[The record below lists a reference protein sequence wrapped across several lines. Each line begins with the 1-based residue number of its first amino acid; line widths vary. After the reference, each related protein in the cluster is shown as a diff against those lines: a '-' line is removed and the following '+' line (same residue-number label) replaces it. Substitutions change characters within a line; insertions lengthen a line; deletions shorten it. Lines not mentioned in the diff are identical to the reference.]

1 MVRHSKSFT
10 CNEPGCNRKD
20 VGFGTKNDLNRHKR
34 SKHKISV
41 ATTQSYMCAAQS
53 CADKKKIWLRLDNF
67 GQHIDRMHKDED
79 KTDLIK
85 RYVSLG

>member
-1 MVRHSKSFT
+1 MLRHLKPFT
-10 CNEPGCNRKD
+10 CNEPGCNRKG

-53 CADKKKIWLRLDNF
+53 CANKKKIWSRLDNF
-67 GQHIDRMHKDED
+67 RDHIDRMHKGED
-79 KTDLIK
+79 KINLIE
-85 RYVSLG
+85 R